1 MILFAALLLLQS
13 VPADQPQDSAPTEM
27 QATPEQLSPPEDVRL
42 SGPYR
47 VIPIKPGV
55 NRIPAFAPDG
65 SEAVIVSSWVDNG
78 NAWGHRRYEVI
89 IPSRDGEWN
98 LVSFNDKEV
107 DGIIEVPH
115 TGEDAISVVKF
126 VWGYEDGRRVA
137 LAVQASRNP
146 QDGVPDPAETTIT
159 IYSMRQNDEV
169 GTTKVYFKPVK
180 EWTAKRHYC
189 NAEMALLDELR
200 IPLSAT
206 YQGVRNAGGC
216 E

>member
-13 VPADQPQDSAPTEM
+13 VPADQPWDSAPTDM
-27 QATPEQLSPPEDVRL
+27 QPAPEQPSPEQEVRL
-42 SGPYR
+42 NGPYT
-47 VIPIKPGV
+47 VIPVKPGM

-65 SEAVIVSSWVDNG
+65 SAAIIISSWVDNG

-107 DGIIEVPH
+107 DGIFDVPH

-126 VWGYEDGRRVA
+126 VWGYEEGRRVA
-137 LAVQASRNP
+137 LVVQASRDP

-200 IPLSAT
+200 IPLSTT
-206 YQGVRNAGGC
+206 YQGVRNARGC

>member
-1 MILFAALLLLQS
+1 VIAIVALLM
-13 VPADQPQDSAPTEM
+13 M
-27 QATPEQLSPPEDVRL
+27 QAAPEQSATDTQAAPQQPAPVEDVHL
-42 SGPYR
+42 NGPYS

-55 NRIPAFAPDG
+55 NRVPAFAPDG
-65 SEAVIVSSWVDNG
+65 SAAIILSSWVDNG

-98 LVSFNDKEV
+98 LVSFNDKTA

-115 TGEDAISVVKF
+115 ANEDAISVVKF
-126 VWGYEDGRRVA
+126 VWGYEDGRRVP
-137 LAVQASRNP
+137 LAVQASRDP
-146 QDGVPDPAETTIT
+146 KDSVPDPAETTIT
-159 IYSMRQNDEV
+159 IYSMRENDGV
-169 GTTKVYFKPVK
+169 GTTKVYFQSVK
-180 EWTAKRHYC
+180 EWTTKRPYC

-216 E
+216 M

>member
-1 MILFAALLLLQS
+1 MILFAALFLMQAA
-13 VPADQPQDSAPTEM
+13 PPEPPKEAPTTDM
-27 QATPEQLSPPEDVRL
+27 QAAPEQPPAREEARL
-42 SGPYR
+42 NGPYT

-55 NRIPAFAPDG
+55 NRVPGFAPDG
-65 SEAVIVSSWVDNG
+65 GEAVILSSWVDNG

-115 TGEDAISVVKF
+115 TAEDAISVVKF
-126 VWGYEDGRRVA
+126 VWGYEEGRRVP

-200 IPLSAT
+200 IPLNAT
-206 YQGVRNAGGC
+206 YQGIRNAGGC

>member
-1 MILFAALLLLQS
+1 MILFAALLLLQA
-13 VPADQPQDSAPTEM
+13 VPPEKTQDSAPTEM
-27 QATPEQLSPPEDVRL
+27 QPAPEQPSAEQDVRL
-42 SGPYR
+42 NGPYT
-47 VIPIKPGV
+47 VIPVKPGV
-55 NRIPAFAPDG
+55 NHVPAFAPDG
-65 SEAVIVSSWVDNG
+65 SAAIIISSWVDNG

-115 TGEDAISVVKF
+115 NGEDAISVVKF

-146 QDGVPDPAETTIT
+146 EDGVPSPSETKIT
-159 IYSMRQNDEV
+159 IYSMRANDEV
-169 GTTKVYFKPVK
+169 GTTKVFFKTVK

-200 IPLSAT
+200 IPLSTT